1 MPAASTAKNPSG
13 VEILFQEDTHS
24 YTSII
29 NGTEIRYVS
38 GTGLLSKFFPQF
50 DPTGDIVARCA
61 KKAGI
66 SVEQMKE
73 QWAAKGREASK
84 FGTRTHETIEDI
96 LQGNSLRN
104 TAENI
109 VEQRRFDNAIKIAK
123 KLKSTVDILGIEK
136 IVFDH
141 RLKLAGTIDLFAR
154 SRKDGS
160 YLIIDHKTNAEI
172 EMENK
177 YNKFCL
183 APISHIPDLSFHHYA
198 LQLNLYCFLLKY
210 GKYVP
215 KDAKFKFFL
224 NHVLPEKLDFI
235 ELPDMQSEVK
245 DLVIEHL
252 LMNSLPY

>member
-1 MPAASTAKNPSG
+1 MPSQSTSKNPSG
-13 VEILFQEDTHS
+13 ISITFFEDTHK

-29 NGTEIRYVS
+29 NNKEIQYVS
-38 GTGLLSKFFPQF
+38 GTGFLSKFFPQF
-50 DPTGDIVARCA
+50 DPTGEIAARCA

-66 SVEQMKE
+66 TVAAMKE
-73 QWAAKGREASK
+73 QWAAKGREATK

-96 LQGNSLRN
+96 LHGNELRN
-104 TAENI
+104 TTENI
-109 VEQRRFDNAIKIAK
+109 VEQHRFDNAIKIAK
-123 KLKSTVDILGIEK
+123 KLKSTIDILGIEK
-136 IVFDH
+136 IVFDP
-141 RLKLAGTIDLFAR
+141 RLKIAGTIDLFAR

-183 APISHIPDLSFHHYA
+183 GPISHIPDLSFYHYA

-215 KDAKFKFFL
+215 KDAKFKLFL

-235 ELPDMQSEVK
+235 ELPDLQSEIK
-245 DLVIEHL
+245 DLVIEYL
-252 LMNSLPY
+252 LMNK